1 MLYMS
6 KGIWIFFMNS
16 YEFFK
21 YCTRCNK
28 TYDKILLRCPEH
40 NSLLRTRPKGQYG
53 KNHPELIRI

>member
-1 MLYMS
+1 
-6 KGIWIFFMNS
+6 MNS